1 MANKLTPNQIL
12 RLFPD
17 LQAHT
22 VVELQEIGASADD
35 LEVALQL
42 LNASDEPL
50 VEAGR
55 REDPTVHRVL
65 SVLSQADIDP
75 FGDQD

>member
-1 MANKLTPNQIL
+1 MDKRASHKDIL
-12 RLFPD
+12 RLFPG

-22 VVELQEIGASADD
+22 VLEVQEIGASADD

-65 SVLSQADIDP
+65 SILSQDDIDP
-75 FGDQD
+75 FGDED

>member
-1 MANKLTPNQIL
+1 MENTITSREIL

-22 VVELQEIGASADD
+22 VVELQATGASADD

-75 FGDQD
+75 FGDQG